1 MNQSEEKLQSHP
13 CHMQMS
19 SPLTTIQYPS
29 EIKTDSARKNYKQK
43 LLSNNPET
51 LFADL
56 FKTGEICNL
65 IFFSDHP
72 SAWHKA
78 ITKHYPSVK
87 KEGICNG
94 WKVKIR
100 EPKDPDST
108 VITVNIYK
116 NGTVM
121 VQGNLKLFQADY
133 RAIAE
138 ATKHEKALLSESLS
152 SEQNPQN
159 SSSDLKPT
167 PAETAKTENIPSSLL
182 KSIPIL
188 QEHFMK
194 LETEMV
200 QLRETV
206 LKQQQSHT
214 CAAHTDLQQNTEH
227 QSQRLTALT
236 QQMRTLQTEKD
247 SYQCELTALRR
258 QLQDREHSTL
268 EMRQQLREIQ
278 EEREQQNSEIQALKE
293 QVRELLLAREEP
305 AQTHT
310 AQTLPSTPKSPNT
323 GSQHPPLSADSE
335 RPDPDSSQPSQ
346 RPLSGSPAQQH
357 QPSSHS
363 SPAQTSTEEPEVAL
377 LIDSNGKF
385 IDIKKLFPRHRAVKF
400 WCPTTDKALELL
412 TESQLG
418 RPNHIIIH
426 TGTNDLR
433 SQQDR
438 LSDSLRAVVEKAR
451 ETFPNSKITLSTL
464 LQRKDFHPKTID
476 KINSSISRHCALLPN
491 VHLAHHPDLDTDCL
505 YDHVHLYK
513 NLVHIFAKRLK
524 DVALNRT
531 NQTSRTSSNPTR
543 HASGNYIPANTSSRA
558 PAGAPPR
565 ASAPR
570 ASAPRPSAPRAS
582 VPRPSVPRP
591 SAAGPSP
598 PRGPHRA
605 SAPRASAAGPSPPR
619 GPHRASVPR
628 ADPYGQRLFYN
639 SPTAPMAETRPQ
651 QSPAQ
656 PDRPSYAQAV
666 SGGASRANAELHD
679 IQHMLSIICSHL
691 LTHSGQ
697 W

>member
-1 MNQSEEKLQSHP
+1 MASPHSGIPQCINSNEPERISQSEEQLPSPH

-19 SPLTTIQYPS
+19 SSLTTIQYPS
-29 EIKTDSARKNYKQK
+29 EIKTDSARKTYKQK

-78 ITKHYPSVK
+78 IIKHYPSVK

-100 EPKDPDST
+100 EPQDPDGT
-108 VITVNIYK
+108 MITVNIYR

-159 SSSDLKPT
+159 SSSDLRPT

-194 LETEMV
+194 LEMEMV

-214 CAAHTDLQQNTEH
+214 CAAHTELQQNTEH
-227 QSQRLTALT
+227 QTQRLTALT

-247 SYQCELTALRR
+247 SYQCELTALRL
-258 QLQDREHSTL
+258 QLQDREQSTL

-293 QVRELLLAREEP
+293 QLRELLLVREEP
-305 AQTHT
+305 AQTHR

-363 SPAQTSTEEPEVAL
+363 SPAQTGTEEPEVAL

-385 IDIKKLFPRHRAVKF
+385 IDIKKLFPRHRAVKL

-418 RPNHIIIH
+418 RPSHIIIH

-438 LSDSLRAVVEKAR
+438 VSDSLRAVVEKAR

-464 LQRKDFHPKTID
+464 LQRKDFHPKTIN

-491 VHLAHHPDLDTDCL
+491 VHLTHHPDLDTDCL

-531 NQTSRTSSNPTR
+531 NQTSRTNPNPANPTR
-543 HASGNYIPANTSSRA
+543 HTSGNYIPANTSSRA
-558 PAGAPPR
+558 PTGAPPR

-570 ASAPRPSAPRAS
+570 ASAPR
-582 VPRPSVPRP
+582 
-591 SAAGPSP
+591 
-598 PRGPHRA
+598 GPHRA
-605 SAPRASAAGPSPPR
+605 SA
-619 GPHRASVPR
+619 PR

-639 SPTAPMAETRPQ
+639 SPSAPAAEARPQ

-666 SGGASRANAELHD
+666 SGGASRANTELHD

>member
-1 MNQSEEKLQSHP
+1 MASPHSDIPQCINSNEPERISQSEQQLPSPH
-13 CHMQMS
+13 CHIQMS
-19 SPLTTIQYPS
+19 SPLTIIQYPS
-29 EIKTDSARKNYKQK
+29 EIKTESAKKNYKQK

-78 ITKHYPSVK
+78 IIKHYPSVK
-87 KEGICNG
+87 KEGVCNG

-100 EPKDPDST
+100 EPQDPDDT
-108 VITVNIYK
+108 MITVNIYK

-121 VQGNLKLFQADY
+121 VQGNLKFFQADY

-138 ATKHEKALLSESLS
+138 AMKHKKALLSESLS

-159 SSSDLKPT
+159 SSSDLRST
-167 PAETAKTENIPSSLL
+167 HTETAKTENIPSSLL

-194 LETEMV
+194 LEMEMV
-200 QLRETV
+200 QLRETM

-214 CAAHTDLQQNTEH
+214 RAAHTELQQNTEH
-227 QSQRLTALT
+227 QTQRLTALT
-236 QQMRTLQTEKD
+236 QQMRTLQMEKD
-247 SYQCELTALRR
+247 SYQCELTSLRL
-258 QLQDREHSTL
+258 QLQDREQSTL

-293 QVRELLLAREEP
+293 QMREIQEEREQQNSEIQALKEQMRELLLAREET
-305 AQTHT
+305 AQTHR
-310 AQTLPSTPKSPNT
+310 AQTLPSTPKPPNT
-323 GSQHPPLSADSE
+323 GSQHPPLGADSE
-335 RPDPDSSQPSQ
+335 RLDPDSSQPSQ
-346 RPLSGSPAQQH
+346 SPLSGSPVQQH

-363 SPAQTSTEEPEVAL
+363 SPAQTSTEKPEVAL

-412 TESQLG
+412 TKSQLG
-418 RPNHIIIH
+418 QPSHIIIH

-438 LSDSLRAVVEKAR
+438 VSDSLRAVVEKAR

-464 LQRKDFHPKTID
+464 LQRKDFHPKTIN

-513 NLVHIFAKRLK
+513 NLVHIFA
-524 DVALNRT
+524 N
-531 NQTSRTSSNPTR
+531 STR
-543 HASGNYIPANTSSRA
+543 HASGNYITANTSSRA
-558 PAGAPPR
+558 P
-565 ASAPR
+565 
-570 ASAPRPSAPRAS
+570 PRPSAPRAS
-582 VPRPSVPRP
+582 
-591 SAAGPSP
+591 P

-605 SAPRASAAGPSPPR
+605 PAS
-619 GPHRASVPR
+619 R
-628 ADPYGQRLFYN
+628 ADLYGQRLSYN
-639 SPTAPMAETRPQ
+639 SPNAPAAEARPQ
-651 QSPAQ
+651 QSPVQ
-656 PDRPSYAQAV
+656 TDYTQAV
-666 SGGASRANAELHD
+666 SGGVSRANTELHE

>member
-1 MNQSEEKLQSHP
+1 MASPHSDIPRCINSNEPEEMNQSEERVQSHP

-19 SPLTTIQYPS
+19 SSLTTIQYPS

-43 LLSNNPET
+43 LISNNPET

-65 IFFSDHP
+65 ISFSDHP

-78 ITKHYPSVK
+78 IIKHYPSVK

-100 EPKDPDST
+100 EPQDPDST

-133 RAIAE
+133 RAIAK
-138 ATKHEKALLSESLS
+138 AMKYKALLSESLS

-167 PAETAKTENIPSSLL
+167 PAETDKTVNIPSSLL

-214 CAAHTDLQQNTEH
+214 CAAHTELQQNTEH

-236 QQMRTLQTEKD
+236 QQMRMLQTEKD
-247 SYQCELTALRR
+247 SYQCELFALRL
-258 QLQDREHSTL
+258 QLQDREQSTL

-305 AQTHT
+305 AQTHR
-310 AQTLPSTPKSPNT
+310 AQTLPSTPKSTNT
-323 GSQHPPLSADSE
+323 GSQHPPLNADSE

-346 RPLSGSPAQQH
+346 RHPPPPPPGFPAQQH

-377 LIDSNGKF
+377 FIDSNGKF

-438 LSDSLRAVVEKAR
+438 VSDSLRAVLEKAR

-464 LQRKDFHPKTID
+464 LQRKDFHHKTIN
-476 KINSSISRHCALLPN
+476 KINSSISRHCTLLPN

-524 DVALNRT
+524 DYDLNRT

-543 HASGNYIPANTSSRA
+543 HTSGNYIPANTS
-558 PAGAPPR
+558 
-565 ASAPR
+565 
-570 ASAPRPSAPRAS
+570 
-582 VPRPSVPRP
+582 
-591 SAAGPSP
+591 
-598 PRGPHRA
+598 
-605 SAPRASAAGPSPPR
+605 
-619 GPHRASVPR
+619 
-628 ADPYGQRLFYN
+628 L
-639 SPTAPMAETRPQ
+639 
-651 QSPAQ
+651 
-656 PDRPSYAQAV
+656 
-666 SGGASRANAELHD
+666 
-679 IQHMLSIICSHL
+679 
-691 LTHSGQ
+691 
-697 W
+697 

>member
-1 MNQSEEKLQSHP
+1 MASPHSSIPQCSNSNEPERINQSEQQLQSPHG
-13 CHMQMS
+13 HIQMS
-19 SPLTTIQYPS
+19 SDCVPIHYPS

-43 LLSNNPET
+43 LLSSSPET

-78 ITKHYPSVK
+78 IINHYPSVK

-100 EPKDPDST
+100 EPHDPDNT

-133 RAIAE
+133 RAIGE
-138 ATKHEKALLSESLS
+138 AMKHEKALLSESLS

-159 SSSDLKPT
+159 STSDLRPN
-167 PAETAKTENIPSSLL
+167 PAETAKSENISPSLL
-182 KSIPIL
+182 KSIPLL
-188 QEHFMK
+188 QEHFTK
-194 LETEMV
+194 LEMEMV

-206 LKQQQSHT
+206 LKREQSETCHT
-214 CAAHTDLQQNTEH
+214 ELKQNTEH
-227 QSQRLTALT
+227 LTQRLTALT
-236 QQMRTLQTEKD
+236 QQMRKLQKEKD
-247 SYQCELTALRR
+247 SYKCELTALRL
-258 QLQDREHSTL
+258 QLQDREQSTL

-278 EEREQQNSEIQALKE
+278 EKREMENNEIQALKE
-293 QVRELLLAREEP
+293 QLRELLLARKEP
-305 AQTHT
+305 EQTHR
-310 AQTLPSTPKSPNT
+310 AQTLPSTPECSNT
-323 GSQHPPLSADSE
+323 GSQHPPLCAE

-346 RPLSGSPAQQH
+346 RPLSGSPVPAQQH
-357 QPSSHS
+357 QPSYHS
-363 SPAQTSTEEPEVAL
+363 RPAPTSTEEPEIAL

-385 IDIKKLFPRHRAVKF
+385 IDTKKLFPQHKAVKF

-418 RPNHIIIH
+418 RPSHIIIH

-438 LSDSLRAVVEKAR
+438 VSDSLRAVVEKAR
-451 ETFPNSKITLSTL
+451 KTFPNSKIILSTL
-464 LQRKDFHPKTID
+464 LQRKDFHPITIN
-476 KINSSISRHCALLPN
+476 KINSSISRHCVLLPN

-524 DVALNRT
+524 DVTLSRSD
-531 NQTSRTSSNPTR
+531 QTSPRWSRTSPKPANPTR
-543 HASGNYIPANTSSRA
+543 LTSGNYIAANTSSRA
-558 PAGAPPR
+558 PARAPPR
-565 ASAPR
+565 ASTR
-570 ASAPRPSAPRAS
+570 RP
-582 VPRPSVPRP
+582 
-591 SAAGPSP
+591 
-598 PRGPHRA
+598 
-605 SAPRASAAGPSPPR
+605 
-619 GPHRASVPR
+619 
-628 ADPYGQRLFYN
+628 DPYGQRLSYN
-639 SPTAPMAETRPQ
+639 SPAAPAAEARPQ

-656 PDRPSYAQAV
+656 PGRLSYAQAV
-666 SGGASRANAELHD
+666 SGGANRANDELHD

>member
-1 MNQSEEKLQSHP
+1 MASPHSDIPQCINSNEPERISQSEQQPPSPH

-29 EIKTDSARKNYKQK
+29 EIKSDSARKNYKQK

-78 ITKHYPSVK
+78 IIKHYPSVK

-100 EPKDPDST
+100 EPQDPDST
-108 VITVNIYK
+108 MITVNIYK

-138 ATKHEKALLSESLS
+138 AMKHEKALLSESLS

-159 SSSDLKPT
+159 SSSDLRPT

-194 LETEMV
+194 LEMEMV

-214 CAAHTDLQQNTEH
+214 CAAHTELQQNTEH
-227 QSQRLTALT
+227 QTQRLTALT

-247 SYQCELTALRR
+247 SYQCELTALRL
-258 QLQDREHSTL
+258 QLQDREQSTL
-268 EMRQQLREIQ
+268 EMRQQLKEIQ

-293 QVRELLLAREEP
+293 QLRELLLAREEP
-305 AQTHT
+305 AQTHRD
-310 AQTLPSTPKSPNT
+310 QTLPSTPKSPNT

-335 RPDPDSSQPSQ
+335 RPDPDSSQ

-363 SPAQTSTEEPEVAL
+363 SPEEPEVAL

-385 IDIKKLFPRHRAVKF
+385 IDIQKLFPRHRAVKF

-418 RPNHIIIH
+418 RPSHIIIH

-438 LSDSLRAVVEKAR
+438 VSDSLRAVVEKAR

-464 LQRKDFHPKTID
+464 LQRKDFHPKTIN

-531 NQTSRTSSNPTR
+531 NQTSRTSPNPANPTR
-543 HASGNYIPANTSSRA
+543 HTSGNYIPANTSSRA
-558 PAGAPPR
+558 PSR
-565 ASAPR
+565 AL
-570 ASAPRPSAPRAS
+570 PRPSAPRA
-582 VPRPSVPRP
+582 
-591 SAAGPSP
+591 SP

-605 SAPRASAAGPSPPR
+605 SAPRA
-619 GPHRASVPR
+619 
-628 ADPYGQRLFYN
+628 DPYGQRLSYN
-639 SPTAPMAETRPQ
+639 SPNAPAAEARPQ

-691 LTHSGQ
+691 LTHSRQ

>member
-1 MNQSEEKLQSHP
+1 MASPHSGIPQCINSNEPERISQSEEQLPSPH

-29 EIKTDSARKNYKQK
+29 EIKTDSARKTYKQK

-78 ITKHYPSVK
+78 IIKHYPSVK

-100 EPKDPDST
+100 EPQDPDGT
-108 VITVNIYK
+108 MITVNIYK

-159 SSSDLKPT
+159 SSSDLRPT

-194 LETEMV
+194 LEMEMV

-214 CAAHTDLQQNTEH
+214 CAAHTELQQNTEH
-227 QSQRLTALT
+227 QTQRLTALT

-247 SYQCELTALRR
+247 SYQCELTALRL
-258 QLQDREHSTL
+258 QLQDREQSTL

-293 QVRELLLAREEP
+293 QLREIQEEREQQNSEIQALKEQLRELLLVREEP
-305 AQTHT
+305 AQTHR

-346 RPLSGSPAQQH
+346 HPLSGSPAQQH

-363 SPAQTSTEEPEVAL
+363 SPAQTGTEEPEVAL

-385 IDIKKLFPRHRAVKF
+385 IDIKKLFPRHRAVKL

-418 RPNHIIIH
+418 RPSHIIIH

-438 LSDSLRAVVEKAR
+438 VSDSLRAVVEKAR

-464 LQRKDFHPKTID
+464 LQRKDFHPKTIN

-531 NQTSRTSSNPTR
+531 NQTSRTNPNPANPTR
-543 HASGNYIPANTSSRA
+543 HTSGNYIPANTSSRA
-558 PAGAPPR
+558 PTGAP
-565 ASAPR
+565 
-570 ASAPRPSAPRAS
+570 PRPSAPRAS
-582 VPRPSVPRP
+582 PH
-591 SAAGPSP
+591 
-598 PRGPHRA
+598 RGPHRA
-605 SAPRASAAGPSPPR
+605 SA
-619 GPHRASVPR
+619 PR

-639 SPTAPMAETRPQ
+639 SPSAPAAEARPQ

-656 PDRPSYAQAV
+656 PDRPSYDQAV
-666 SGGASRANAELHD
+666 SGGASRANTELHD